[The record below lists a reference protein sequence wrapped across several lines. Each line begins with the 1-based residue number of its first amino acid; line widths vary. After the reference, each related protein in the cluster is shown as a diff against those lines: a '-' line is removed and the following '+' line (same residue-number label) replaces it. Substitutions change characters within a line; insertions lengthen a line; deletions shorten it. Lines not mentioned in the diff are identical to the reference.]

1 MADNRRDVLSGL
13 ETIIDEISEV
23 TTVVRSYR
31 EVDILNYKEAELPL
45 VNIIEPDED
54 TYQDMTSNR
63 AIMSLGVMVKVWF
76 VSWAEVPTSTY
87 ETLMK
92 KIRDKIGANF
102 TLDDTVDAAWIDSVT
117 AIEGEMPVYNY
128 GISMQIRYYL
138 NATAT

>member
-23 TTVVRSYR
+23 TTVKRSYR
-31 EVDILNYKEAELPL
+31 EINILNYKEEDLPL
-45 VNIIEPDED
+45 VNIFEPAED
-54 TYQDMTSNR
+54 THQDMTSHR
-63 AIMSLGVMVKVWF
+63 SIMLLNIMLRVWF
-76 VSWAEVPTSTY
+76 VSWAEDSADAY

-102 TLDDTVDAAWIDSVT
+102 TLGGTVDAAWIDSVT
-117 AIEGEMPVYNY
+117 SIEGEMPVYSY

-138 NATAT
+138 NAQAT